1 MFCRDAQ
8 NATLE
13 GLRGHIEIVH
23 ELAEEFDAVL
33 FGLQSDVDK
42 EILRVPAER
51 RSCDSVPRYLWA
63 HAWIAQRRLEAA
75 GL

>member
-8 NATLE
+8 NAMLE
-13 GLRGHIEIVH
+13 GLRGYIEIVH

-33 FGLQSDVDK
+33 VGLQSNVDK
-42 EILRVPAER
+42 EILRVPAKR
-51 RSCDSVPRYLWA
+51 WSCDSVHPYLWA
-63 HAWIAQRRLEAA
+63 HAWMAQRRLEAA